1 MKEII
6 YKIFTLKGI
15 LLTLGL
21 IVLYILSDQVKTN
34 FLNHTGINNINTM
47 TNMGSISFK
56 TRFLVKIFISMVLT
70 LINSIVL
77 KKGLLDVLLNYKLD

>member
-15 LLTLGL
+15 ILTISL

-34 FLNHTGINNINTM
+34 FLNYTGINNINTM

-56 TRFLVKIFISMVLT
+56 TRFLIKIFISMVLT

>member
-15 LLTLGL
+15 ILTISL
-21 IVLYILSDQVKTN
+21 IVLYIFSDQVKTN
-34 FLNHTGINNINTM
+34 FLNYTGINNINTM

-56 TRFLVKIFISMVLT
+56 TRFLIKIFISIVLT
-70 LINSIVL
+70 LINSIAL

>member
-1 MKEII
+1 MREII

-15 LLTLGL
+15 ILTLSL
-21 IVLYILSDQVKTN
+21 IILYILSDQVKTN

-47 TNMGSISFK
+47 TSMGSISFK
-56 TRFLVKIFISMVLT
+56 TRFLIKIFISMFLT
-70 LINSIVL
+70 VINSIVL

>member
-15 LLTLGL
+15 ILTISL

-34 FLNHTGINNINTM
+34 FLNYTGINNINTM
-47 TNMGSISFK
+47 TSMGSISFK
-56 TRFLVKIFISMVLT
+56 TRFLLKIFISMVLT

-77 KKGLLDVLLNYKLD
+77 KKGLLDVLLNYKLN

>member
-15 LLTLGL
+15 ILTLSL
-21 IVLYILSDQVKTN
+21 IILYILSDQVKTN

-47 TNMGSISFK
+47 TSMGSISFK
-56 TRFLVKIFISMVLT
+56 TRFLIKIFISMILT
-70 LINSIVL
+70 VINSIVL
-77 KKGLLDVLLNYKLD
+77 KKGLLDVLLNYKLN